1 MIMTMPMKRALLA
14 LLLLAGA
21 PAYAADGKTT
31 DYVDELNFYNTDLH
45 LVLRSLADK
54 TGYPI
59 VEDVPVTGK
68 VTVHISKRTSISDV
82 LDQVL
87 RGLSL
92 SWKLE
97 LGVIHV
103 QRRAARDGG
112 RVGGLE
118 TRVFSLEAVPAED
131 AAESVRPLLSE
142 NGKLAADRWLNAL
155 TVTDLPEI
163 LDSVKALLDSLDVEG
178 KRPAQI
184 NIQTKVLQIDR
195 NNTDQTFAHISWWK
209 RNAFEALSSQFM
221 PSNQPTLNTNPGWY
235 ADERYASLP
244 DTLTFKVGTFGVD
257 EFLVRFIAQNVRGK
271 ANVLSEPDVTVLNDT
286 EATIVVGVKLPQV
299 LPGGGFEFQDTGVI
313 VKVKPKL
320 VGDGRIFME
329 LNPKAIEAFGYKNYG
344 RDWLYNRE
352 INTQVE
358 MVSGDTIR
366 LGGLIAT
373 SNRTAETKI
382 PVLGDL
388 PLLGTLFKRS
398 YVRSDRNE
406 LVILISPHIVER
418 IPPRCGATAGISAL
432 QASLVVGTTD
442 VLLDWSED
450 VPYDN
455 VGVVRY
461 HVYRDVRPIMSTT
474 GLIPLSRDVRGD
486 LTSWVDLTPKRR
498 GVSYFYA
505 VTGVDGAGNE
515 QAPSNSPTVTV
526 PKR

>member
-1 MIMTMPMKRALLA
+1 MITRRIAPALLA
-14 LLLLAGA
+14 LALVCGRSF
-21 PAYAADGKTT
+21 AADAKTT
-31 DYVDELNFYNTDLH
+31 DFVDELNFYNTDLH

-68 VTVHISKRTSISDV
+68 VTVHISKRTAISDV
-82 LDQVL
+82 LDQIL

-103 QRRAARDGG
+103 QRKARGPGG
-112 RVGGLE
+112 PGGGLE
-118 TRVFSLEAVPAED
+118 TRVFSLEAIPAEE

-142 NGKLAADRWLNAL
+142 FGKLATDRWLNAL

-163 LDSVKALLDSLDVEG
+163 LDSVKALLDSQDVEG

-195 NNTDQTFAHISWWK
+195 TNTDATWANLGWWK
-209 RNAFEALSSQFM
+209 RNAFEALSSSFM
-221 PSNQPTLNTNPGWY
+221 PSGQRTLNTTVGWGG
-235 ADERYASLP
+235 DERWASLP
-244 DTLTFKVGTFGVD
+244 DTFTFKVGTWGVD
-257 EFLVRFIAQNVRGK
+257 DFVARFVAQSTRDK
-271 ANVLSEPDVTVLNDT
+271 INVLSEPDVTVINDT
-286 EATIVVGVKLPQV
+286 EARILVGVKLPQSV
-299 LPGGGFEFQDTGVI
+299 SGGGFRFYDTGVI
-313 VKVKPKL
+313 LKVKPKMS
-320 VGDGRIFME
+320 GDAKIFME
-329 LNPKAIEAFGYKNYG
+329 LTPTVTEPTTTVSNGLN
-344 RDWLYNRE
+344 WLTSRE

-358 MVSGDTIR
+358 MVSGETIR

-373 SNRTAETKI
+373 TSRTFEQKI

-388 PLLGTLFKRS
+388 PLLGTLFKRHYES
-398 YVRSDRNE
+398 SVRQE
-406 LVILISPHIVER
+406 VVILISPHIAEK

-461 HVYRDVRPIMSTT
+461 HVYRDVRPIQSTT

-486 LTSWVDLTPKRR
+486 LTSWVDLSPKRR
-498 GVSYFYA
+498 GVAYFYA
-505 VTGVDGAGNE
+505 VTAIDGAGNE